1 MPSLRHYPPPFP
13 KKGEMQMRIKLPRI
27 PIFLTDWVH
36 TIPARFHCPILTK
49 AYGTTG
55 HDWLCPSC
63 DFD

>member
-1 MPSLRHYPPPFP
+1 
-13 KKGEMQMRIKLPRI
+13 MQMRIKLPRI

-49 AYGTTG
+49 AYGSTG